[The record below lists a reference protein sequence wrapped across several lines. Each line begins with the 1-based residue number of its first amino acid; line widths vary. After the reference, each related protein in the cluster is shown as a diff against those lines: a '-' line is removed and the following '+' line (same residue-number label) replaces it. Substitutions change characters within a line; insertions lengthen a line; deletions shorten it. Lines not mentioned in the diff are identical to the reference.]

1 MTKDNILK
9 TLLTKPVWNQKEV
22 VELVKKTE
30 TKYIPNQIQV
40 GDIFFHFGI
49 NHPVLVLGKTL
60 GVVLTTT
67 QRRELVCEIKSRFIE
82 GWMTCTLLTILPED
96 ARKTFICVH
105 DDRLQVHRIKKKV
118 KQLLTSYSEQL

>member
-67 QRRELVCEIKSRFIE
+67 QRGELVCEIKSRFIE
-82 GWMTCTLLTILPED
+82 GWVTATVLTILPED

-118 KQLLTSYSEQL
+118 KELLKTYSEQL